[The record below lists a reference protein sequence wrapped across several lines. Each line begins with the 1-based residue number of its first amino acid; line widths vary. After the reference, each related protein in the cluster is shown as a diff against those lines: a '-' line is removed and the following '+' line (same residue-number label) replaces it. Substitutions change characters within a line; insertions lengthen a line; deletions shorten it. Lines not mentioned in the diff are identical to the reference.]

1 MTLIRSLPLLLL
13 ALLAAC
19 GPADRI
25 PVVSAP
31 PPPARIEDGLDR
43 VNGQDVRALVRM
55 VDRKADELTATLG
68 DMTEARTLLLSA
80 LLIADEL
87 NDLRGAAAV
96 ARNESPA
103 ESAPDPAYAVAIE
116 RIAERVERL
125 ASQLQ
130 LGGE

>member
-1 MTLIRSLPLLLL
+1 M
-13 ALLAAC
+13 
-19 GPADRI
+19 ADVEV
-25 PVVSAP
+25 VVSG
-31 PPPARIEDGLDR
+31 RRYKLSCRDGEEDHL
-43 VNGQDVRALVRM
+43 RALVRM
-55 VDRKADELTATLG
+55 VDRKADELTDALG
-68 DMTEARTLLLSA
+68 EMTEARTLLLSA

-125 ASQLQ
+125 ATQLQ
-130 LGGE
+130 LGEE

>member
-1 MTLIRSLPLLLL
+1 M
-13 ALLAAC
+13 
-19 GPADRI
+19 AD
-25 PVVSAP
+25 VEVSVGG
-31 PPPARIEDGLDR
+31 RRYKLSCRDGEEDHL
-43 VNGQDVRALVRM
+43 RALVRL
-55 VDRKADELTATLG
+55 VDQKATDITKSLG

-103 ESAPDPAYAVAIE
+103 EVAPDPAYAVAIE

-125 ASQLQ
+125 ATRLE
-130 LGGE
+130 GAAE